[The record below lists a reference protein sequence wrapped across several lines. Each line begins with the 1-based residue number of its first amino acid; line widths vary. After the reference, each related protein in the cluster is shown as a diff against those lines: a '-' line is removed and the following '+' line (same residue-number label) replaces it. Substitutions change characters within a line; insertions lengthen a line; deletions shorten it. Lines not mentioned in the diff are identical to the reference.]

1 MMNNTNAN
9 KVMELWKSVNVT
21 ESPIKKKL
29 QLEIINQIASAFAMG
44 QYYFVVF
51 NFKNLQFDY
60 IDENVKNI
68 LGIDSKDFNLELF
81 FNRVHPEDLEK
92 LHLKEDTAR
101 CFLYE
106 KIAPAEIPFY
116 KVVYLL
122 RLKDMSGNFKT
133 ILHQSRAITVSDD
146 GKIQQVLT
154 VHSDVTFL
162 NIPFNHNIS
171 FISQEFPSFFATEK
185 EGKYLYNQG
194 IKQNKF
200 TKREI
205 EVLKKIA
212 KGKIYSQIADELFV
226 AKNTINFHRKNILRK
241 SGCKNSA
248 QLIAQ
253 CVKEGLI

>member
-1 MMNNTNAN
+1 MNDTNAN
-9 KVMELWKSVNVT
+9 KVMDLWKSVNLT

-44 QYYFVVF
+44 KYYFVVF

-60 IDENVKNI
+60 IDATVKNI
-68 LGIDSKDFNLELF
+68 LGVESKDFTLEYF
-81 FNRVHPEDLEK
+81 FKQVHPEDLEK
-92 LHLKEDTAR
+92 LHLKEDTVR
-101 CFLYE
+101 NFLYE
-106 KIAPAEIPFY
+106 KITVAEIPFY

-122 RLKDMSGNFKT
+122 RLKDLAGNYKT

-162 NIPFNHNIS
+162 EIPFNNNIS
-171 FISQEFPSFFATEK
+171 FISQKLPSFFATEK
-185 EGKYLYNQG
+185 EGKYLYNKD
-194 IKQNKF
+194 IKKNKF

-205 EVLKKIA
+205 EVIKKISE
-212 KGKIYSQIADELFV
+212 GKIHSQIADELFV
-226 AKNTINFHRKNILRK
+226 AKNTINYHRKNILRK
-241 SGCKNSA
+241 SGCNNSA

-253 CVKEGLI
+253 CVKEGII

>member
-1 MMNNTNAN
+1 MNNTNAN
-9 KVMELWKSVNVT
+9 KVMELWKSVNVA
-21 ESPIKKKL
+21 ERPIKKKL

-60 IDENVKNI
+60 VDNTVKDV

-92 LHLKEDTAR
+92 LHLKEDTVR
-101 CFLYE
+101 NFLYE
-106 KIAPAEIPFY
+106 KITPAEIPFY

-122 RLKDMSGNFKT
+122 RIKDIAGNYKT

-162 NIPFNHNIS
+162 DIPFNNKIS
-171 FISQEFPSFFATEK
+171 FISQEKPNYYAIEK
-185 EGKYLYNQG
+185 GGKYLFDENSSKK
-194 IKQNKF
+194 IF
-200 TKREI
+200 TKRELEI
-205 EVLKKIA
+205 IKKISE
-212 KGKIYSQIADELFV
+212 GKKYFDIAEELFV
-226 AKNTINFHRKNILRK
+226 SPNTVNFHKKNILRK
-241 SGCKNSA
+241 SECKNTA
-248 QLIAQ
+248 QLIAK
-253 CVKEGLI
+253 CIREGII